1 MYCPRCGRQP
11 IADELRFCSYCG
23 FKLGVVK
30 ASLADSE
37 ESAPVALTDARTVL
51 CQPRTRDISIGVIL
65 MFAGALLAALI
76 ARMDGRDGREAGA
89 IALTIFYSLT
99 VLFSGPITKG
109 IFKLFSWDE
118 ERGNLSAAKK
128 EMCFGSTL
136 MFLSTLILAIS
147 SLLLYGRMRTE
158 EFFIGLT
165 LAFAFLLVLSRF
177 LMKGLQYFV
186 TVESTVSSA
195 QPARGPDQIAE
206 PSLGGLLLQV
216 GQDEPIPAFGA
227 QRVQTAEIVSPGSI
241 TEHTTNLLDK
251 K

>member
-51 CQPRTRDISIGVIL
+51 RPPSTRDISIGVIL

-99 VLFSGPITKG
+99 VLFSGPITRG
-109 IFKLFSWDE
+109 IFKLFSWT
-118 ERGNLSAAKK
+118 RSVATYPRQRRRCAL
-128 EMCFGSTL
+128 
-136 MFLSTLILAIS
+136 
-147 SLLLYGRMRTE
+147 GRR
-158 EFFIGLT
+158 
-165 LAFAFLLVLSRF
+165 
-177 LMKGLQYFV
+177 
-186 TVESTVSSA
+186 
-195 QPARGPDQIAE
+195 
-206 PSLGGLLLQV
+206 
-216 GQDEPIPAFGA
+216 
-227 QRVQTAEIVSPGSI
+227 
-241 TEHTTNLLDK
+241 
-251 K
+251 

>member
-11 IADELRFCSYCG
+11 IAEELRFCSYCG

-30 ASLADSE
+30 AALADNE
-37 ESAPVALTDARTVL
+37 EVAAVSDARNVL
-51 CQPRTRDISIGVIL
+51 RPPRNRDISIGVIL

-99 VLFSGPITKG
+99 ILFSGPITKG

-136 MFLSTLILAIS
+136 MFLSTLVSAII
-147 SLLLYGRMRTE
+147 SLVIYGRMRTE
-158 EFFIGLT
+158 PFFMGLT
-165 LAFAFLLVLSRF
+165 LAFAFLLVISRF
-177 LMKGLQYFV
+177 LMKGLQSFV
-186 TVESTVSSA
+186 TVESTGSVS
-195 QPARGPDQIAE
+195 QPARGADQIAE
-206 PSLGGLLLQV
+206 PSLSSLLLQV
-216 GQDEPIPAFGA
+216 GHDEPIPAFGA
-227 QRVQTAEIVSPGSI
+227 QRVQTAEIVSPVSI